1 MSTSQE
7 QRRGRGRPRTP
18 GAEKRII
25 DAALEEYGEHG
36 WSGFTMDGVARRA
49 GVGKSTVY
57 LRWQDKDTLLTD
69 AVGTSSDQLGAVDTG
84 SLRGD
89 LRQVAVNLFEH
100 FREPAGWATLRIT
113 IDTAG
118 AAHQLGRFSEAV
130 ADVQVDNI
138 EKIIQ
143 RATAR
148 GEGIEGIS
156 PNAVAECIYGSVT
169 MQTLGLRL
177 EGRELDADEIDA
189 RSTELVAI
197 VLDGVLSSPP
207 AVPRARTASAQESP

>member
-1 MSTSQE
+1 MATSQAE
-7 QRRGRGRPRTP
+7 PRRGRGRPRTP

-57 LRWQDKDTLLTD
+57 LRWQDKDTLLSD
-69 AVGTSSDQLGAVDTG
+69 AVGSSTAQVAAVDTG

-89 LRQVAVNLFEH
+89 LHQVATNLFEY
-100 FREPAGWATLRIT
+100 FRDPAGWATLRIT

-118 AAHQLGRFSEAV
+118 AQQRLGRFTESV
-130 ADVQVDNI
+130 ADVQVEHVDNI
-138 EKIIQ
+138 LQ
-143 RATAR
+143 RAVTR
-148 GEGIEGIS
+148 GEAIEGIS
-156 PNAVAECIYGSVT
+156 PNAVAECIYGPVI

-177 EGRELDADEIDA
+177 DSRALGPDDIDA
-189 RSTELVAI
+189 RATELVDI
-197 VLDGVLSSPP
+197 VLNGVLSGP
-207 AVPRARTASAQESP
+207 AYADRSKP

>member
-1 MSTSQE
+1 MSTSQPP
-7 QRRGRGRPRTP
+7 RRGRGRPRTP
-18 GAEKRII
+18 GAEKRIT

-57 LRWQDKDTLLTD
+57 LRWQDKDTLLSD
-69 AVGTSSDQLGAVDTG
+69 AVGTSSQELGAVDTG

-89 LRQVAVNLFEH
+89 LHQLAVNLFEY
-100 FREPAGWATLRIT
+100 FRSPAGWASLRIT

-118 AAHQLGRFSEAV
+118 SPKSLGRFTQAV
-130 ADVQVDNI
+130 SDVQVEHV
-138 EKIIQ
+138 EKLLQ

-148 GEGIEGIS
+148 GDGPEGIS
-156 PNAVAECIYGSVT
+156 PNAVAECIYGSVM

-177 EGRELDADEIDA
+177 NGRELGDDDIEA
-189 RSTELVAI
+189 RANELVDI
-197 VLDGVLSSPP
+197 VLDGVLGGP
-207 AVPRARTASAQESP
+207 RTADRSYT

>member
-7 QRRGRGRPRTP
+7 PRRGRGRPRTP

-69 AVGTSSDQLGAVDTG
+69 AVGSASDHLGQVDTG

-89 LRQVAVNLFEH
+89 LRQLSVNLFRQ
-100 FREPAGWATLRIT
+100 FREPAGWASLRIM

-118 AAHQLGRFSEAV
+118 AAEPLGRFTETV
-130 ADVQVDNI
+130 ADVQVERVEAI
-138 EKIIQ
+138 LQ
-143 RATAR
+143 RAAAR
-148 GEGIEGIS
+148 GETTES
-156 PNAVAECIYGSVT
+156 VSANAVAECIYGSVT
-169 MQTLGLRL
+169 MQSLGVRLDGRTLT
-177 EGRELDADEIDA
+177 DADIDQRA
-189 RSTELVAI
+189 AALVDL
-197 VLDGVLSSPP
+197 VLDGALG
-207 AVPRARTASAQESP
+207 RR

>member
-1 MSTSQE
+1 MSTSQGE
-7 QRRGRGRPRTP
+7 PRRGRGRPRTP

-69 AVGTSSDQLGAVDTG
+69 AVGTSSGLLGAVDTG

-89 LRQVAVNLFEH
+89 LRGVAVNLFEL

-118 AAHQLGRFSEAV
+118 APQRLGRFSEAV
-130 ADVQVDNI
+130 ADVQVDHVERI
-138 EKIIQ
+138 LQ
-143 RATAR
+143 RAVER
-148 GEGIEGIS
+148 GEASTGIS

-169 MQTLGLRL
+169 MQTLGVRL
-177 EGRELDADEIDA
+177 EARELSDEEIAERAAEIVD
-189 RSTELVAI
+189 V
-197 VLDGVLSSPP
+197 VLDGVLSGPKMTDRSHN
-207 AVPRARTASAQESP
+207 

>member
-7 QRRGRGRPRTP
+7 PRRGRGRPRTP

-69 AVGTSSDQLGAVDTG
+69 AVGSASDELGTVDTG

-89 LRQVAVNLFEH
+89 LRQLSANLFRQ
-100 FREPAGWATLRIT
+100 FREPAGWASLRIT

-118 AAHQLGRFSEAV
+118 AAEPLGRFSEAI
-130 ADVQVDNI
+130 ADVQVERVEAI
-138 EKIIQ
+138 LQ
-143 RATAR
+143 RAAAR
-148 GEGIEGIS
+148 GETTEGVS
-156 PNAVAECIYGSVT
+156 PNAVDDEGW
-169 MQTLGLRL
+169 GLA
-177 EGRELDADEIDA
+177 GRFVDVRKGA
-189 RSTELVAI
+189 
-197 VLDGVLSSPP
+197 
-207 AVPRARTASAQESP
+207 

>member
-1 MSTSQE
+1 MSTSQGE
-7 QRRGRGRPRTP
+7 PRRGRGRPRTP

-69 AVGTSSDQLGAVDTG
+69 AVGTSSGMLGAVDTG

-100 FREPAGWATLRIT
+100 FRDPAGWASLRIT

-118 AAHQLGRFSEAV
+118 APQRLGRFSEAV
-130 ADVQVDNI
+130 ADVQVDQM
-138 EKIIQ
+138 EKILQ
-143 RATAR
+143 RAVAR
-148 GEGIEGIS
+148 GEAAKGTS
-156 PNAVAECIYGSVT
+156 ANAVAECIYGSVT
-169 MQTLGLRL
+169 MQTLGVRL
-177 EGRELDADEIDA
+177 DGRELADEDIA
-189 RSTELVAI
+189 VRATELVDI
-197 VLDGVLSSPP
+197 VLDGVLSGPTMSD
-207 AVPRARTASAQESP
+207 RSRG

>member
-1 MSTSQE
+1 MSTSPIP
-7 QRRGRGRPRTP
+7 RRGRGRPRTP

-69 AVGTSSDQLGAVDTG
+69 AVGTSSGPLGAVDTG

-100 FREPAGWATLRIT
+100 FREPAGWASLRIT

-118 AAHQLGRFSEAV
+118 AAQQLGRFSEAV

-138 EKIIQ
+138 EKILQ

-148 GEGIEGIS
+148 GEGTEGIS

-177 EGRELDADEIDA
+177 DGRQLDADEIDA
-189 RSTELVAI
+189 RADELVTI

-207 AVPRARTASAQESP
+207 TVPRARTASAQEPS